1 MFSDITKVL
10 LAVVILSAKALS
22 EEANFESAVTF
33 ELQNLPKYP
42 HKVLLRNIY
51 QTLDE
56 YYLIPIA

>member
-1 MFSDITKVL
+1 MFSDIT
-10 LAVVILSAKALS
+10 VVILSAKALS